1 MSKKLI
7 GFVKA
12 FWTKFS
18 HEGIPKESAALT
30 FVTILGFVP
39 FLIFLLFL
47 LPELPFLQ
55 IETQLKDIVISI
67 FVPESADQITEYISQ
82 FVNQKIPF
90 NLFSFLILLVTS
102 FSLFKIINDS
112 FDNILNVHELRKK
125 GVIANII
132 KFFGMTV
139 FGGLLLLILF
149 SATSIPIVNIF
160 VEFPFLQKMSL
171 FFTPMVLLFIIF
183 TLGFSLIPTI
193 KIRKRSIFYGSAF
206 STIVWILFKSLFN
219 WYIATLTNI
228 ELIFGVL
235 ASVPIFLFWIYANWI
250 IMLSGVVIVS
260 ILENR
265 HISRPAIYEEKPKI
279 KITFEKIDEN
289 NEYDSICSTSIKPEE
304 LKEILGKLVEPNE
317 EEETEE

>member
-1 MSKKLI
+1 MNRRIVK
-7 GFVKA
+7 FMKA
-12 FWTKFS
+12 FWDKFS
-18 HEGIPKESAALT
+18 SEGIPKESAALT

-39 FLIFLLFL
+39 FLIFILFL

-55 IETQLKDIVISI
+55 IETQLKDIIISI
-67 FVPESADQITEYISQ
+67 FVPESAEQISEYIGQ
-82 FVNQKIPF
+82 LVNQKIPF
-90 NLFSFLILLVTS
+90 NLFNFIILLITS

-125 GVIANII
+125 GVITNIVR
-132 KFFGMTV
+132 FFGMTV

-149 SATSIPIVNIF
+149 SATSIPIVNRF
-160 VEFPFLQKMSL
+160 VDFPFLQKLSL
-171 FFTPMVLLFIIF
+171 YLTPVVLLFIIF

-193 KIRKRSIFYGSAF
+193 KIRKRSIFFGSVF
-206 STIVWILFKSLFN
+206 STLIWILFKSLFN

-250 IMLSGVVIVS
+250 IILSGVVIVS

-265 HISRPAIYEEKPKI
+265 HIKRHIGDEAKQKI
-279 KITFEKIDEN
+279 KVTFEKIDAN
-289 NEYDSICSTSIKPEE
+289 NEYDSICSTSIKPSE
-304 LKEILGKLVEPNE
+304 LKEILSKIVE
-317 EEETEE
+317 EEPEKE